1 MKRLLLFA
9 LSLLTMASA
18 TWAQPVPDLLPTEP
32 VLIPET
38 RWTYTEGQFQNETF
52 IYADFVVTTPD
63 GVTTYTSQSDLNTY
77 QFAAFITNETGEEEL
92 RAVGEVI
99 RNTYIQ
105 TYEAYLLRF
114 RVEGSITPSGDL
126 NKPITFKA
134 YEKRTG
140 REYDLEMRETPLPTF
155 TGETLDPGVPSNP
168 RHLYLTPVSSITLS
182 DITMNVG
189 EEVDLMDYLTLDPEN
204 ATLPNNISWVISSEG
219 EGLSIDGS
227 TLTAIAPY
235 PNGVSISAMV
245 GNQSAAANV
254 YVFQP
259 ATSISQLTE
268 AITVN
273 LYDDDRLNAQLAAG
287 AAYNLVPADATD
299 YLRWTSQD
307 ENIIVFADTSGQFMT
322 RNSGEVTMIG
332 RLYSHDGTI
341 REDIA
346 PIQLTVKVVQPV
358 TGITSQFIFHPESS
372 DITYIECLPGDDLTP
387 YFVDGLAFNI
397 EPANATNKAVKI
409 EYAIPESETRAV
421 SIGTD
426 GKITALAGN
435 AITEVL
441 KVTSLSDPTKSVNV
455 YVRVYSAYT
464 DIVAPTP
471 SYNISVTEFPKNI
484 TTSFNMDEAFVLL
497 PTTAAY
503 MHDLYFSVVSSDP
516 TVVNYLMPDDP
527 TTATEENAGFFAY
540 KAGTA
545 TITATI
551 KVKDYLAATFDPTGD
566 DHVTMKSAS
575 FDLIISEG
583 LSGLDLDFSESEFMA
598 PGGSQFTIKPIPST
612 ASLGE
617 DLDKFTITA
626 TYADNE
632 TWTPLEVVD
641 FGFDEE
647 GNVVAYTDCRI
658 PGNAIIT
665 VHYDDGSA
673 NGLSV
678 TSDPV
683 QIGYTY
689 NFGSGWQWQSIPF
702 GDPAGEKLD
711 LSTIYGD
718 DLIEIRTQSEQLYND
733 PQYGYFGDNHL
744 ISQNTCFKLKM
755 SEDTEYGEYVF
766 TSGQLGQIPDITL
779 RAGWNWIP
787 NPFFFDRPLANVF
800 QEAMIFEEG
809 DRIVSNYNGFSEYS
823 DGAWVGPFT
832 FTCGE
837 GLMFYNAG
845 EDGRSLLFMSE
856 FSMPD
861 EDQSNAMPAPAR
873 RLPDYALF
881 SYDPSRFRDNMTIVA
896 QLENVPFVDNCRIF
910 AFVGD
915 ECRGQGAAVQGKL
928 FITVHGQAG
937 ETITFKLYDDDTRDL
952 CEINESVPFQSM
964 LGTVRQPLKMQKG
977 KTIVTGVQ
985 GLSTD
990 AAATESFDLS
1000 GRRISGSQR
1009 GISIQRLSD
1018 GSVRKVVRK

>member
-18 TWAQPVPDLLPTEP
+18 TWAQPEPDPLPTEP
-32 VLIPET
+32 VLIPENH
-38 RWTYTEGQFQNETF
+38 WTYTGGQYQHETF
-52 IYADFVVTTPD
+52 VYSDLIVVTPD
-63 GVTTYTSQSDLNTY
+63 ANQTINAFSDLNAY
-77 QFAAFITNETGEEEL
+77 EFAAF
-92 RAVGEVI
+92 VQGEVGDPQLRGI
-99 RNTYIQ
+99 GELVQNTNSPV
-105 TYEAYLLRF
+105 EAYLIRF
-114 RVEGSITPSGDL
+114 RIEGTLPQDNGSVIS
-126 NKPITFKA
+126 FKA
-134 YEKRTG
+134 FDKTTQIEYELSV
-140 REYDLEMRETPLPTF
+140 EQEIPVF
-155 TGETLDPGVPSNP
+155 TGETIDPGIPSNP
-168 RHLYLTPVSSITLS
+168 LHLDLCPLTSLS
-182 DITMNVG
+182 LNNIDLNVG
-189 EEVDLMDYLTLDPEN
+189 EEVDLKNYLNPYPST
-204 ATLPNNISWVISSEG
+204 ASLPSNISFQLPDGINCVTLNGSVMEAVAPNAEG
-219 EGLSIDGS
+219 F
-227 TLTAIAPY
+227 TLTATAG
-235 PNGVSISAMV
+235 NISTY
-245 GNQSAAANV
+245 NTIRI
-254 YVFQP
+254 FQP
-259 ATSISQLTE
+259 ATAIEQYLTE
-268 AITVN
+268 ITVN
-273 LYDDDRLNAQLAAG
+273 VGDNERLNNQLG
-287 AAYNLVPADATD
+287 AAFALTPSNSTDRIVWSSANEEIVGINAKVLLAEAYAVGDAVLT
-299 YLRWTSQD
+299 
-307 ENIIVFADTSGQFMT
+307 
-322 RNSGEVTMIG
+322 
-332 RLYSHDGTI
+332 GTI
-341 REDIA
+341 VDHTGTAREAIA
-346 PIQLTVKVVQPV
+346 PINVTVHVAQPV

-484 TTSFNMDEAFVLL
+484 TTLFNMDEAFVML

-503 MHDLYFSVVSSDP
+503 MHDLYFSIVSSDP

-575 FDLIISEG
+575 FDFIISEG
-583 LSGLDLDFSESEFMA
+583 LSGLALEFPTNFVA
-598 PGGSQFTIKPIPST
+598 GDDATFTIKPVPSGASFDTDLSKFVVT
-612 ASLGE
+612 AIYSG
-617 DLDKFTITA
+617 
-626 TYADNE
+626 NE
-632 TWTPLEVVD
+632 TWDPLGIKD
-641 FGFDEE
+641 GCDLAFDNQ
-647 GNVVAYTDCRI
+647 GNVVCDVHPRI
-658 PGNAIIT
+658 PGS
-665 VHYDDGSA
+665 VLVQVRYDDGTA
-673 NGLSV
+673 DGLAI

-755 SEDTEYGEYVF
+755 NENPEANEYIF

-787 NPFFFDRPLANVF
+787 NPFFFDRWLNLAF
-800 QEAMIFEEG
+800 TEMAFENG
-809 DRIVSNYNGFSEYS
+809 DRIVSFADGFVEFE
-823 DGAWVGPFT
+823 DGDWIGTLEEFK
-832 FTCGE
+832 CGQ
-837 GLMFYNAG
+837 GYMFYNAG
-845 EDGRSLLFMSE
+845 SEGRTLPFVNELTL
-856 FSMPD
+856 PD
-861 EDQSNAMPAPAR
+861 DHDRYTYTAPAR

-881 SYDPSRFRDNMTIVA
+881 TYDPSRFRDNMTIVA
-896 QLENVPFVDNCRIF
+896 QLENVPFVDNCRVF

>member
-1 MKRLLLFA
+1 MKRLLLFT
-9 LSLLTMASA
+9 LSLLALASGA
-18 TWAQPVPDLLPTEP
+18 WAQEDQDLLPTEP
-32 VLIPET
+32 VLIPAT

-77 QFAAFITNETGEEEL
+77 QFAAFITNEVGEEEL
-92 RAVGEVI
+92 RAVGEVV
-99 RNTYIQ
+99 RNTYIK

-114 RVEGSITPSGDL
+114 RVEGSISPDGDL

-134 YEKRTG
+134 YEKSTG

-235 PNGVSISAMV
+235 PDGVGISAMV

-299 YLRWTSQD
+299 YLKWTSQD
-307 ENIIVFADTSGQFMT
+307 ENIIVFADESGQFMT
-322 RNSGEVTMIG
+322 RTSGVVTMIG

-341 REDIA
+341 REDID
-346 PIQLTVKVVQPV
+346 PIQLTVTVVQPV
-358 TGITSQFIFHPESS
+358 TGITTRFDFSPNEATHSYNAI
-372 DITYIECLPGDDLTP
+372 DCLPGDDLTA
-387 YFVDGLAFNI
+387 YFVDGMAFNI
-397 EPANATNKAVKI
+397 QPANATNKAVTI
-409 EYAIPESETRAV
+409 EYETPDLNEHAV
-421 SIGTD
+421 SIGAD
-426 GKITALAGN
+426 GKITVLNNN
-435 AITEVL
+435 AVSEGI
-441 KVTSLSDPTKSVNV
+441 KVTSQEDPTKSTTVYIIVHHETQDISAPSPSVNV
-455 YVRVYSAYT
+455 SA
-464 DIVAPTP
+464 
-471 SYNISVTEFPKNI
+471 TEFPKDI
-484 TTSFNMDEAFVLL
+484 TEQLNEAIVMT
-497 PTTAAY
+497 PSDGY
-503 MHDLYFSVVSSDP
+503 PYDLYFDVQSSDP
-516 TVVNYLMPDDP
+516 TVVEYVAPDLAAAQPTDP
-527 TTATEENAGFFAY
+527 AFIAK
-540 KAGTA
+540 KAGTT

-551 KVKDYLAATFDPTGD
+551 KVKDWLAATFDATGD
-566 DHVTMKSAS
+566 EHITLKSAS
-575 FDLIISEG
+575 FDLTVTEG
-583 LSGLDLDFSESEFMA
+583 LSGLDLDFTESEFMA
-598 PGGSQFTIKPIPST
+598 PGGSQFTITPIPST

-641 FGFDEE
+641 LGFDDE
-647 GNVVAYTDCRI
+647 GNVVAYTDCLI

-665 VHYDDGSA
+665 VHFDDGSA

-787 NPFFFDRPLANVF
+787 NPFFFSRPLANVF
-800 QEAMIFEEG
+800 QEAMVFEEG

-823 DGAWVGPFT
+823 DGEWVGPFT

-845 EDGRSLLFMSE
+845 EDGRSLLFKSE

-861 EDQSNAMPAPAR
+861 EDQGEALPAPAR

-881 SYDPSRFRDNMTIVA
+881 TYDPSRFRDNMTIVA

-964 LGTVRQPLKMQKG
+964 LGTMRQPLKMQKG

>member
-18 TWAQPVPDLLPTEP
+18 TWAQPEPDPLPTEP
-32 VLIPET
+32 VLIPENH
-38 RWTYTEGQFQNETF
+38 WTYTEGQFQNETF

-63 GVTTYTSQSDLNTY
+63 GVMTYTSQSDLNNY
-77 QFAAFITNETGEEEL
+77 QFAAFITNEAGEEEL
-92 RAVGEVI
+92 RAVGEVV

-114 RVEGSITPSGDL
+114 RVEGSISPSGDL

-134 YEKRTG
+134 YEKSTG

-189 EEVDLMDYLTLDPEN
+189 EEVDLMDYLNLDPEN

-307 ENIIVFADTSGQFMT
+307 ENIIVFADASGQFMT

-346 PIQLTVKVVQPV
+346 PIQLTVTVVQPV
-358 TGITSQFIFHPESS
+358 TGITTRFDFSPNEATHSYNAI
-372 DITYIECLPGDDLTP
+372 DCLPGDDLTP
-387 YFVDGLAFNI
+387 YFVDGMAFNI
-397 EPANATNKAVKI
+397 QPANATNKAVTI
-409 EYAIPESETRAV
+409 EYETPNLNEHAV
-421 SIGTD
+421 SIGAD
-426 GKITALAGN
+426 GKITVLNNN
-435 AITEVL
+435 AVSEGI
-441 KVTSLSDPTKSVNV
+441 KVTSQEDPTKSTTVYIIVHHETQEISAPSPSVNV
-455 YVRVYSAYT
+455 SA
-464 DIVAPTP
+464 
-471 SYNISVTEFPKNI
+471 TEFPKDI
-484 TTSFNMDEAFVLL
+484 TEQLNEAIVMT
-497 PTTAAY
+497 PSDGY
-503 MHDLYFSVVSSDP
+503 PYDLYFDVQSSDP
-516 TVVNYLMPDDP
+516 TVVEYVAPDLSAAQPTDP
-527 TTATEENAGFFAY
+527 AFIAK
-540 KAGTA
+540 KAGTT

-551 KVKDYLAATFDPTGD
+551 KVKDWLAATFDATGD
-566 DHVTMKSAS
+566 DHVTLKSAS
-575 FDLIISEG
+575 FDLTVTEG

-632 TWTPLEVVD
+632 AWTPLEVVD

-665 VHYDDGSA
+665 VHFDDGSA

-683 QIGYTY
+683 QIGYAY

-755 SEDTEYGEYVF
+755 NENPETNEYIF
-766 TSGQLGQIPDITL
+766 TSGQLGQVPDITL

-787 NPFFFDRPLANVF
+787 NPFFFDRWLNLAF
-800 QEAMIFEEG
+800 TEMAFENG
-809 DRIVSNYNGFSEYS
+809 DRIVSFADGFVEFE
-823 DGAWVGPFT
+823 DGDWIGTLEEFK
-832 FTCGE
+832 CGQ
-837 GLMFYNAG
+837 GYMFYNAG
-845 EDGRSLLFMSE
+845 SEGRTLPFVNELTL
-856 FSMPD
+856 PD
-861 EDQSNAMPAPAR
+861 DHDRYTYTAPAR

-881 SYDPSRFRDNMTIVA
+881 TYDPSRFRDNMTIVA
-896 QLENVPFVDNCRIF
+896 QLENVPFVDNCRVF

-985 GLSTD
+985 GLGTG

>member
-1 MKRLLLFA
+1 MKRLLLFT
-9 LSLLTMASA
+9 LSLLALASGA
-18 TWAQPVPDLLPTEP
+18 WAQEDQDLLPTEP
-32 VLIPET
+32 VLIPAT

-52 IYADFVVTTPD
+52 IYADFVVTTLD

-77 QFAAFITNETGEEEL
+77 QFAAFITNEVGEEEL
-92 RAVGEVI
+92 RAVGEVV

-114 RVEGSITPSGDL
+114 RVEGSISPEGDL

-134 YEKRTG
+134 YEKSTG

-189 EEVDLMDYLTLDPEN
+189 EEEDLMDYLTLDPEN

-235 PNGVSISAMV
+235 PDGVGISAMV

-307 ENIIVFADTSGQFMT
+307 ENIIVFADESGQFMT
-322 RNSGEVTMIG
+322 RNSGEVTMTG
-332 RLYSHDGTI
+332 QVYSHDGTI

-358 TGITSQFIFHPESS
+358 TGITTRFDFSPNEATQSYNAI
-372 DITYIECLPGDDLTP
+372 DCLPGDDLTA
-387 YFVDGLAFNI
+387 YFVDGMAFNI
-397 EPANATNKAVKI
+397 QPANATNKAVTI
-409 EYAIPESETRAV
+409 EYETPNLNEHAV
-421 SIGTD
+421 SIGAD
-426 GKITALAGN
+426 GKITVLNNN
-435 AITEVL
+435 AVSEGI
-441 KVTSLSDPTKSVNV
+441 KVTSQEDPTKSTTVYIIVHHEVQDISAPSPSVNV
-455 YVRVYSAYT
+455 SA
-464 DIVAPTP
+464 
-471 SYNISVTEFPKNI
+471 TEFPKDI
-484 TTSFNMDEAFVLL
+484 TEQLSEALVMT
-497 PTTAAY
+497 PSDGY
-503 MHDLYFSVVSSDP
+503 PYDLYLDVQSSDP
-516 TVVNYLMPDDP
+516 TVVEYVAPDLTAAQPTDP
-527 TTATEENAGFFAY
+527 AFIAK
-540 KAGTA
+540 KAGTT

-551 KVKDYLAATFDPTGD
+551 KVKDWLAATFDATGD
-566 DHVTMKSAS
+566 EHITLKSAS
-575 FDLIISEG
+575 FDLTVTEG

-632 TWTPLEVVD
+632 VWTPLEVVD

-665 VHYDDGSA
+665 VHFDDGSA

-766 TSGQLGQIPDITL
+766 TSGQLGQVPDITL

-787 NPFFFDRPLANVF
+787 NPFFFDRWLNLAF
-800 QEAMIFEEG
+800 TEMAFENG
-809 DRIVSNYNGFSEYS
+809 DRIVSFADGFVEFE
-823 DGAWVGPFT
+823 DGDWIGTLEEFK
-832 FTCGE
+832 CGQ
-837 GLMFYNAG
+837 GYMFYNAG
-845 EDGRSLLFMSE
+845 SEGRTLPFVNELTL
-856 FSMPD
+856 PD
-861 EDQSNAMPAPAR
+861 DHDRYTYTAPAR